1 MAKAEESRRKEV
13 KKAGGERERER
24 ERERE
29 IDSSSPMCRTCRGL
43 IQVQAQLAY
52 FIYN

>member
-13 KKAGGERERER
+13 KKAGGER